1 MMLAS
6 LAAVGRSR
14 LSTCTNLTL
23 SLSRHAPRRNL
34 FQVRPPAT
42 TTNRLF
48 CKAQLLANLK
58 LVRLH
63 AGMAGRGAANGTN
76 RKTSLKAAQIIAQLV
91 RFVWPKDGAGIKIR
105 VVVALA
111 LLVGSKLLNVAV
123 PFVFKEI
130 VDFLNKNTQI
140 KDFASTTQEKI
151 ILTMI
156 VLALG
161 YGAARAGASLF
172 GELRNAVFA
181 RVAQSSVTQLATK
194 VINLSI
200 VNNNKSFVKFS
211 KSISIL
217 KCIKTIFTIK
227 INTLNCFMVKR
238 CLDTCISW
246 ISTFT

>member
-23 SLSRHAPRRNL
+23 SLSRHPPRRNL
-34 FQVRPPAT
+34 FQFRPPAPA
-42 TTNRLF
+42 TNRLF
-48 CKAQLLANLK
+48 SKPKLLANLK

-63 AGMAGRGAANGTN
+63 AGMAGGGGAAANGMN
-76 RKTSLKAAQIIAQLV
+76 RKTSLKASQIIAQLV

-111 LLVGSKLLNVAV
+111 LLVGSKLLNVVV

-161 YGAARAGASLF
+161 YGAARAGSSLF

-194 VINLSI
+194 VIYRL
-200 VNNNKSFVKFS
+200 
-211 KSISIL
+211 
-217 KCIKTIFTIK
+217 
-227 INTLNCFMVKR
+227 
-238 CLDTCISW
+238 
-246 ISTFT
+246 